1 MATLGTANTTELKKI
16 DKSSGYLKYWWPFV
30 QMVEEGKSFKL
41 GKDGQDG
48 AIVIGGK
55 TKAQTT
61 KLVNEMKKMLTPTQV
76 ADFIKSK
83 SNELPTTNGQ
93 TINLNKVWKE
103 NVKPQVPESATK
115 IGGRETEVFS
125 EILAQFCLAYAI
137 LYNEA
142 STVEKCFDANGFKD
156 DVWRRC
162 KSLMITPGDFN
173 LNNQKFKDK
182 LKTFAL
188 LPSGSSATADPWI
201 NIQGNAMF
209 ELKKKFKITGQVKI
223 YNDKV
228 FDNAAFAA
236 NPYTAYLK
244 AKTGVITDK
253 WNPADMWVMTAQGI
267 QDLVHLNRK
276 IMSRSKLSVNVANN
290 FLMSQFKSG
299 DIIPVSLKK
308 PGATPHIVVVNS
320 DEFIER
326 VVLNK
331 TSNPTIELT
340 DDNRDMKIN
349 FTVETVKLR
358 KGISAVQARRNP
370 NGPVGEVVAG
380 SQKHIRIKYHVNNKK
395 IELEYTQSGPYPSL
409 AQAKMGSLGNKN
421 FQEIINN
428 TSKQGVKK
436 LNEIQENYLDINIKT
451 NPWFNSGQKITQ
463 QQYDRLA
470 SYVGEIW
477 KIVTGDVAP
486 DFKRKAK
493 LKRVDDLADKARAS
507 ELSLA
512 IYGIPN
518 ETIKK
523 RVITNLY
530 EACASIGIST
540 GLNKE
545 EQELMKVSGDVA
557 PARKVEFHGSVHVK
571 VY

>member
-1 MATLGTANTTELKKI
+1 MATLGTANSTELKKI
-16 DKSSGYLKYWWPFV
+16 DKSTGYLKYWWPFV
-30 QMVEEGKSFKL
+30 EMVEEGKSFKL
-41 GKDGQDG
+41 GPQGNDG

-61 KLVNEMKKMLTPTQV
+61 KLINEMKKMLTPTQV
-76 ADFIKSK
+76 SAFIKSK
-83 SNELPTTNGQ
+83 GNELPTTNGQ
-93 TINLNKVWKE
+93 TVNLNKIWKD
-103 NVKPQVPESATK
+103 NVKPQVPQDATK

-125 EILAQFCLAYAI
+125 EVLAQFCLSYAVI
-137 LYNEA
+137 YGKA
-142 STVEKCFDANGFKD
+142 ATVENCMDANGFKD
-156 DVWRRC
+156 DVWRAT

-173 LNNQKFKDK
+173 LNNKDFKDK

-188 LPSGSSATADPWI
+188 LPSGSSATSSSWI

-209 ELKKKFKITGQVKI
+209 LLKKKFKISRNVKI

-228 FDNAAFAA
+228 FDNAAFAG

-253 WNPADMWVMTAQGI
+253 WNPADMWVMTPQGI

-276 IMSRSKLSVNVANN
+276 IMSRTKLSVNVANN

-308 PGATPHIVVVNS
+308 PGSSPHIVVVNS
-320 DEFIER
+320 DEFVER
-326 VVLNK
+326 IVLNK
-331 TSNPTIELT
+331 TTNPTIELT

-349 FTVETVKLR
+349 FTVETVKLK
-358 KGISAVQARRNP
+358 KGVSPTQARRNP
-370 NGPVGEVVAG
+370 NGPIGDVVQG

-428 TSKQGVKK
+428 TSQQGVKK
-436 LNEIQENYLDINIKT
+436 LNSIQENYSDINIKT
-451 NPWFNSGQKITQ
+451 SPWFNGAQKITQ
-463 QQYDRLA
+463 DQYDGLS

-477 KIVTGDVAP
+477 KIVTGDNAP
-486 DFKRKAK
+486 NFKMKAK
-493 LKRVDDLADKARAS
+493 LKNISDLADKARAS

-512 IYGIPN
+512 IDGIEN
-518 ETIKK
+518 EKIKK

-530 EACASIGIST
+530 EACASIGISA

-545 EQELMKVSGDVA
+545 EQELMKASGDVA
-557 PARKVEFHGSVHVK
+557 PARKVQFHGSVHVK